1 MQNRQQHQREIL
13 AFLQNQFSIRYWE
26 FTFPHGW
33 GNETY
38 FAHGNSQVYFVKL
51 GAPLANY
58 QVMATLG
65 LTPPVVAAGML
76 EDSTSL
82 LVQPYIDGRKPSRAD
97 FRLHL
102 ERIAGTINT
111 MHHSAEVRR
120 VLPEASSDQYDVLG
134 LEALEQ
140 VRQRWEKHK
149 AQVPAVAGWV
159 DENLNHLAQQLE
171 GLEGAGPVASHN
183 DICNA
188 NWLIASDGQI
198 YLIDLDSMSMDDP
211 ACDIGAILWWYYPP
225 ELRPRFLEIVGYAN
239 DVQFQKRM
247 QMRMVIHCLSIIL
260 PRERSFDRF
269 DPDTFAESL
278 TDFWAILA
286 DRENPQ
292 GYDD

>member
-1 MQNRQQHQREIL
+1 MHNRQQHQREVR
-13 AFLQNQFSIRYWE
+13 AFLQNQFSIHHWE

-33 GNETY
+33 GNESY
-38 FAHGNSQVYFVKL
+38 FAHGNGQTYFVKL
-51 GAPLANY
+51 GAPVANY

-65 LTPPVVAAGML
+65 LTPPVVATGML

-82 LVQPYIDGRKPSRAD
+82 LIQPYIDGRKPSRAD

-102 ERIAGTINT
+102 DRIAGIINT

-134 LEALEQ
+134 LEALAQ
-140 VRQRWEKHK
+140 IRQKWEKHK

-188 NWLIASDGQI
+188 NWLITADWQV
-198 YLIDLDSMSMDDP
+198 YLIDLDSMAMDDP
-211 ACDIGAILWWYYPP
+211 ACDLGAILWWYYPP
-225 ELRPRFLEIVGYAN
+225 GVRGRFLEIAGGQN
-239 DVQFQKRM
+239 DEGFRNRM
-247 QMRMVIHCLSIIL
+247 RLRMTIHCLSILL
-260 PRERSFDRF
+260 PRENSFDRF
-269 DPDTFAESL
+269 HPDNFTEALS
-278 TDFWAILA
+278 DFRAILA
-286 DRENPQ
+286 GEENPQ
-292 GYDD
+292 GYG